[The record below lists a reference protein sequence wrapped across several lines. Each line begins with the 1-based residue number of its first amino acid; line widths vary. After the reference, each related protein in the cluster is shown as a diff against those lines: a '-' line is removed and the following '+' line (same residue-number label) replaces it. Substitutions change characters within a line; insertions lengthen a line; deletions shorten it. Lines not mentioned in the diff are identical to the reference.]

1 MMQAGRRRLLGRLGA
16 GLLGSSL
23 RPGRLAAATPAPS
36 PPPDE
41 QPLELAPGVFMF
53 RGARGEPGPDNLGRT
68 GNAAFVVGPGGVVAV
83 DAGVSWRQGR
93 QRLAAIERQTGRRP
107 AALLLTQ
114 ARQEFLFGAA
124 AFEDAGVPLL
134 MHADALA
141 LMRARCETCL
151 RRLRQ
156 QLGEPEMHGTRLPR
170 QIRAFDATQAPA
182 ALPPIGRAL
191 QLRVARDG
199 RADACPG
206 RAALLDADSGTL
218 IAGALLDVET
228 VPDVQD
234 GELPAWLAQLDALAA
249 SAAPLRHCIGG
260 HGPPGRADAVARTAH
275 YLRTLQQDC
284 AARLAEGLPLAEVA
298 DAVAPPAGCE
308 DWDGLDSTHR
318 RNASV
323 VYLRLE
329 QALLRAR
336 AAPSVLSAPS
346 GGPP

>member
-1 MMQAGRRRLLGRLGA
+1 MVQAGRRRLLGLLGA
-16 GLLGSSL
+16 GLLRGS
-23 RPGRLAAATPAPS
+23 RAAPPG
-36 PPPDE
+36 PPDE
-41 QPLELAPGVFMF
+41 PPPELPLELAPGVFMF

-141 LMRARCETCL
+141 LMRSRCETCL

-156 QLGEPEMHGTRLPR
+156 QLGGPEMHGTRLPR
-170 QIRAFDATQAPA
+170 QIRAFDAAQAPA

-191 QLRVARDG
+191 QLLVAQDG
-199 RADACPG
+199 RTDACPG

-234 GELPAWLAQLDALAA
+234 GELPAWLAQLDALSA
-249 SAAPLRHCIGG
+249 SATSAPLRHCIGG

>member
-1 MMQAGRRRLLGRLGA
+1 MVQAGRRRLLGLLGA
-16 GLLGSSL
+16 GLFRGS
-23 RPGRLAAATPAPS
+23 RAAPDE
-36 PPPDE
+36 PPPE

-141 LMRARCETCL
+141 LMRSRCETCL

-170 QIRAFDATQAPA
+170 QIRAFDAAQAPA

-191 QLRVARDG
+191 QLLVAQDG

-234 GELPAWLAQLDALAA
+234 GDLPAWLARLDALAA
-249 SAAPLRHCIGG
+249 SATPAPLRHCIGG

-308 DWDGLDSTHR
+308 DWDGLDITHR

>member
-1 MMQAGRRRLLGRLGA
+1 MVQAGRRRLLGLLGA
-16 GLLGSSL
+16 GLFRGS
-23 RPGRLAAATPAPS
+23 RAAPPGPPDE
-36 PPPDE
+36 PPPE

-170 QIRAFDATQAPA
+170 QIRAFDAAQAPA

-191 QLRVARDG
+191 QLLVAQDG

-249 SAAPLRHCIGG
+249 SAAPAPLRHCVGG

-308 DWDGLDSTHR
+308 DWDGLDITHR

-336 AAPSVLSAPS
+336 AAPPAPSAPS

>member
-1 MMQAGRRRLLGRLGA
+1 MARTGRRAQLGHLGRLGLLA
-16 GLLGSSL
+16 LLG
-23 RPGRLAAATPAPS
+23 GWATPRARSAPS
-36 PPPDE
+36 PTGVPDE
-41 QPLELAPGVFMF
+41 QPLAVAPGLFMF
-53 RGARGEPGPDNLGRT
+53 RGVRGEPGPDNLGRT
-68 GNAAFVVGPGGVVAV
+68 GNAAFVVGPGGVIAI

-93 QRLAAIERQTGRRP
+93 QRLAAIERQTGHRP

-134 MHADALA
+134 MHADAFA

-156 QLGEPEMHGTRLPR
+156 QLGEPEMQGSRLPR
-170 QIRAFDATQAPA
+170 QVRTFDAAQAHA
-182 ALPPIGRAL
+182 ALPPIGRTL
-191 QLRVARDG
+191 QLLVAQDG

-234 GELPAWLAQLDALAA
+234 GDLPAWLARLDALAA
-249 SAAPLRHCIGG
+249 PAAPLRHCVGG
-260 HGPPGRADAVARTAH
+260 HGPPGTARALAQNAR
-275 YLRTLQQDC
+275 YLRTLQHDC
-284 AARLAEGLPLAEVA
+284 AARLAEGISLADIA
-298 DAVAPPAGCE
+298 DAVPPGADSA
-308 DWDGLDSTHR
+308 DWDGTETTHR
-318 RNASV
+318 RNASI

-329 QALLRAR
+329 QALLRTGETR
-336 AAPSVLSAPS
+336 
-346 GGPP
+346 